1 MQGKVQLYTGKGK
14 GKTTAALGLGLRAVG
29 AGKKVLLI
37 QFMKPEEVDSSERK
51 SIGKL
56 ENFEI
61 ESYGLEG
68 FIREGDKESG
78 FWRKYRKECEKAMER
93 AEEAMQ
99 EDYDLLILDEVNI
112 ALYFDLLDLE
122 DVLELI
128 DKKPEEME
136 LVLTGAN
143 APEELE
149 EKADLVTEMRKVKH
163 YFDKGAEAREGV
175 EY

>member
-51 SIGKL
+51 SIRKL

-61 ESYGLEG
+61 ESFGMEG
-68 FIREGDKESG
+68 FIREEDKGSD
-78 FWRKYRKECEKAMER
+78 FWEEYKGECKKALERAREAME
-93 AEEAMQ
+93 
-99 EDYDLLILDEVNI
+99 EDYDILILDEVNI

-122 DVLELI
+122 DVLETI
-128 DKKPEEME
+128 EEKPGNLE

-143 APEELE
+143 APEELKE
-149 EKADLVTEMRKVKH
+149 RADLVTKMKKVKH